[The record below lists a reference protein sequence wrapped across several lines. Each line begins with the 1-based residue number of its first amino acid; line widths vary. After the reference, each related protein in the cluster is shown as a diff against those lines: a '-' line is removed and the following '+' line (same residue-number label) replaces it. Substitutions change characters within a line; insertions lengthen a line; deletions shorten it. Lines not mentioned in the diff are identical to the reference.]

1 MRIWV
6 DNISIIQFKLIIR
19 LRKTDIVD
27 YVLKYGTGNLII
39 IYCYIYSRLLNI
51 TENVVWNFMKLIRG
65 MLQLKDLRVGQW
77 IEPCIGLTQEN
88 SWSMLAISTLF

>member
-1 MRIWV
+1 M

-39 IYCYIYSRLLNI
+39 IYCYIYSRLLDI

-65 MLQLKDLRVGQW
+65 MLQLKDLRVGQ
-77 IEPCIGLTQEN
+77 
-88 SWSMLAISTLF
+88 